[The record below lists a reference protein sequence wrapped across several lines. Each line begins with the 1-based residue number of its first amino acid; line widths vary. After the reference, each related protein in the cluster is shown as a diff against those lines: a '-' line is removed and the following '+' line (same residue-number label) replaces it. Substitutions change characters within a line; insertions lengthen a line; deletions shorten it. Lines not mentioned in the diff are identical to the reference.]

1 MSDTFRCIRCESSVS
16 PEFKVCPYCGEPI
29 TDFLRRYATEPVDGK
44 YQIIGRIG
52 SGGMGEVF
60 KAHHVHLNTT
70 RVLKRL
76 RPNLSSDADAHERF
90 LREARLATRIH
101 HPNVAT
107 LHDFAKLPDGSFYMI
122 WEYIEGR
129 TLSDVVARSGAI
141 APRRAAQMAI
151 QALQGLD
158 AIHKAGV
165 IHRDISPDNIMI
177 TRDHDGE
184 ERVKIIDLG
193 IAKQGGDVV
202 EHTQTGVFI
211 GKLKYCSPEHLGLLP
226 EGEKMDGRA
235 DIYSFGIV
243 FYEMLTGVPPFVED
257 GPQQYFLSH
266 ARKTPLPLR
275 TTNPRLVNA
284 PELETIIF
292 RALEKDRE
300 KRFAS
305 AKDFATAIERILPQ
319 LESSVAAERT
329 VALALDQKTVVTD
342 AGALPTIAA
351 AGNAPTM
358 VVPSDE
364 QSKRRTATAT
374 PTVRST
380 IPLPVISSSPQPAP
394 PPAAAEPTVR
404 EPIAA
409 SNPKPRLGLF
419 IGVAIALFVTLA
431 ALATTI
437 WYVRGAASQLAR
449 QPATTSNVESTP
461 AKVQAAVM
469 PGQTLSVQAPPLP
482 APPTETTATDTVTA
496 ETPAQTATTTQTAAT
511 PPPTTR
517 ESRKKPQPLPT
528 PPPTETAE
536 AEPQP
541 DTQPAATQQFAPGK
555 GRRLV
560 DAKEF
565 RSGFTRGFLP
575 DYAAMTKGDAV
586 DWSWVAPGVRLSN
599 YSIRIG
605 RYRNLTSVTGDTLM
619 NWLTTEMQ
627 TQVSEV
633 TSGGSGSLT
642 TDGAIYWAERDEGKK
657 RGVGI
662 ELMFRD
668 GSGRVVAMM
677 RHRINENT
685 PEDAAEEMAE
695 AVAEFVESNR

>member
-141 APRRAAQMAI
+141 APRRAAQIAI

-177 TRDHDGE
+177 TRDHEGE

-284 PELETIIF
+284 PELEAIIF
-292 RALEKDRE
+292 RALEKERE

-305 AKDFATAIERILPQ
+305 ARDFATAIERILPQ
-319 LESSVAAERT
+319 LDPGSLGTDRT
-329 VALALDQKTVVTD
+329 IALPFDQKTVAAD
-342 AGALPTIAA
+342 AGALPTIAV
-351 AGNAPTM
+351 AGNEPTT
-358 VVPSDE
+358 VIPPVTETSQRSRP
-364 QSKRRTATAT
+364 ATAT

-380 IPLPVISSSPQPAP
+380 IPLPLISSVPQQTPAR
-394 PPAAAEPTVR
+394 AAAEPTVR
-404 EPIAA
+404 EPIAQPTTK
-409 SNPKPRLGLF
+409 PKRGLF
-419 IGVAIALFVTLA
+419 VAVAVALVVTLA
-431 ALATTI
+431 ALGTTI
-437 WYVRGAASQLAR
+437 WYVKSVATRLAD
-449 QPATTSNVESTP
+449 QPATTTAESEP
-461 AKVQAAVM
+461 QKVQAAVM
-469 PGQTLSVQAPPLP
+469 PGQTVSVQAPPLP
-482 APPTETTATDTVTA
+482 STPTETTATDTISAETA
-496 ETPAQTATTTQTAAT
+496 EQTATTTATA
-511 PPPTTR
+511 PLEKR
-517 ESRKKPQPLPT
+517 ESRKKTQPLPT
-528 PPPTETAE
+528 PPSTETAE
-536 AEPQP
+536 APQPEPQP
-541 DTQPAATQQFAPGK
+541 PATQQFTPGK

-565 RSGFTRGFLP
+565 KSGFTRGFLP

-599 YSIRIG
+599 YSVRIG

-627 TQVSEV
+627 SQVSEV
-633 TSGGSGSLT
+633 ASGGSGTLT
-642 TDGAIYWAERDEGKK
+642 TDGAIYWAERSEDKK

-662 ELMFRD
+662 ELIFRD

-677 RHRINENT
+677 RHRINENS

-695 AVAEFVESNR
+695 AVADFIESNR